1 MQKDLKLQFVDNLN
15 RIGSKYYS
23 SIKLAEK
30 LKLDKGVQF
39 KVFVTPKYLD
49 NPSYCTEVM
58 VTEAFAIH
66 CGINSPP
73 KVKGKQSDESILCRK
88 TKRFTVYSHGVEF
101 ELLAIQDTT
110 LKAILYFV
118 KHWASSD
125 AKVKTNRAWYRLD
138 GTRTNNR
145 HGHHTVHNVYFM
157 YCQQANA
164 IKIGVAR
171 DLAKRLVSL
180 QIGNP
185 YLITPLAYIECPN
198 KSSAIKLEQQLH
210 LKFKELNIRGEW
222 FKFGGELKSYL
233 KPQ

>member
-1 MQKDLKLQFVDNLN
+1 MQEDLKLQYVDNSN

-30 LKLDKGVQF
+30 LKLDKEVQF
-39 KVFVTPKYLD
+39 KVFVTPKYPD
-49 NPSYCTEVM
+49 RPGWCTEVM
-58 VTEAFAIH
+58 VTEAFAVH
-66 CGINSPP
+66 CGIQSPP
-73 KVKGKQSDESILCRK
+73 EAKGKESHESVRCRK
-88 TKRFTVYSHGVEF
+88 TKHFTVYSHGVEF
-101 ELLAIQDTT
+101 ELLAIQGTT

-118 KHWASSD
+118 KHWGSSD

-145 HGHHTVHNVYFM
+145 HGHHTVYNVYFM

-164 IKIGVAR
+164 VKIGIAR
-171 DLAKRLVSL
+171 NLTKRLVSL

-198 KSSAIKLEQQLH
+198 KFSAIELEQQLH
-210 LKFKELNIRGEW
+210 QKFKKLNIRGEW
-222 FKFGGELKSYL
+222 FEFEGELKSYL
-233 KPQ
+233 KP